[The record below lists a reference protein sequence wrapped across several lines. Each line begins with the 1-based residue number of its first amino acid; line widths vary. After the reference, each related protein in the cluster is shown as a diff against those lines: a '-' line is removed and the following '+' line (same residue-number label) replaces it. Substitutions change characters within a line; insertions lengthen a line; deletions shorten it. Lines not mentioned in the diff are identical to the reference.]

1 MPNYTVTI
9 NHIYE
14 DIEEIHVEADDE
26 MEAHDKAEALA
37 EPNNAW
43 DQSVTSNASAKHRKR
58 TNAD

>member
-14 DIEEIHVEADDE
+14 EIEEIQVEADDE

-43 DQSVTSNASAKHRKR
+43 DHAQHTAMQVLNIEKEES
-58 TNAD
+58 